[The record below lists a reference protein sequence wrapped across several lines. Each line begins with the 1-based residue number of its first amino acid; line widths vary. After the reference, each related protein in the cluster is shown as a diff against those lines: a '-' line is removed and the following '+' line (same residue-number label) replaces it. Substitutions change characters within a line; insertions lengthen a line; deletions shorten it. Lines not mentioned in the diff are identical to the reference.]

1 MQVEEL
7 LKQIPTQRLKAVD
20 GLAITAAIWEEAHGF
35 HRQQL
40 QAHYMLGHGSGI
52 LVGLEVIASDPPDHT
67 VYVLPGVAVDPLGR
81 LIFITEPT
89 VYDFGEAMDG
99 QLYLLLSYGETPILG
114 TATAAAEEGIV
125 HEISPTYIRFDYL
138 LHAPPS
144 PPSTPWVELA
154 RVTRSHRQAPI
165 HNARDPELPG
175 PDELDLRFRRYV
187 GAAQPETVRVAVC
200 YLGSDPPRHHGQ
212 GMLALAR
219 ELRRTGTLHVW
230 VDDDVP
236 LTAPLAPYTLVYLV
250 GREAFSLGREEMDA
264 LYAYL
269 QSGGTIFAESCRQ
282 GVKETPPADDAF
294 TSLWRTLGIRLE
306 PLAEAHDLL
315 RDPHLFASPPRGFVP
330 ASQEPGLHI
339 GNGVIL
345 GGLDYGCLWR
355 GVQQEGTP
363 SRAAIRA
370 AQEWGHN
377 LLTYARRRRHPTRRA
392 TLPR

>member
-40 QAHYMLGHGSGI
+40 QAHYTLGHGSGI
-52 LVGLEVIASDPPDHT
+52 LIGLEVLASDPPDHT

-89 VYDFGEAMDG
+89 LYDFGEAIDG
-99 QLYLLLSYGETPILG
+99 HLYLLLSYGETPILG
-114 TATAAAEEGIV
+114 TATAEESIV

-138 LHAPPS
+138 IHAPPS
-144 PPSTPWVELA
+144 PPSAPWVELA
-154 RVTRSHRQAPI
+154 RVTRSRRQASI
-165 HNARDPELPG
+165 HNARDPEQPG

-200 YLGSDPPRHHGQ
+200 YLGSNPPRHHGQ

-219 ELRRTGTLHVW
+219 ELRRTGTMHVW
-230 VDDDVP
+230 VDDAVP
-236 LTAPLAPYTLVYLV
+236 LTASLSPYTLVYLV
-250 GREAFSLGREEMDA
+250 GREAFSLEREEMDA

-269 QSGGTIFAESCRQ
+269 RSGGTVFAESCHQ
-282 GVKETPPADDAF
+282 DVKGTPPAEGAF
-294 TSLWRTLGIRLE
+294 TSLWRTLGIKLE
-306 PLAEAHDLL
+306 PLVETHDLL

-330 ASQEPGLHI
+330 ASQEASLHL
-339 GNGVIL
+339 GGGVIL

-355 GVQQEGTP
+355 GMQQDGLP

-377 LLTYARRRRHPTRRA
+377 LLTYACRRRHPGRA
-392 TLPR
+392 ALPR